1 MTRTFLT
8 GLLVAAFVGT
18 GGSSGPRQPSA
29 QVLVEAEPDPTRA
42 RELAHWPNAADMAR
56 LQSVE
61 GKPKAAILQVLG
73 HPSRVDRRPDGEEVW
88 DYPWCAACRVWI
100 RKGVCTGT
108 FYTAGY

>member
-1 MTRTFLT
+1 MARTFLAA
-8 GLLVAAFVGT
+8 LLLTVCVGT
-18 GGSSGPRQPSA
+18 GDSPDPWQASPQI
-29 QVLVEAEPDPTRA
+29 VVEAEPDPTQA
-42 RELAHWPNAADMAR
+42 RELDHWANDADLAR

-61 GKPKAAILQVLG
+61 GKPKAVILQVLG
-73 HPSRVDRRPDGEEVW
+73 HPSRVERRPDGEEVW

>member
-1 MTRTFLT
+1 
-8 GLLVAAFVGT
+8 
-18 GGSSGPRQPSA
+18 
-29 QVLVEAEPDPTRA
+29 
-42 RELAHWPNAADMAR
+42 MAR